1 MATWLKQEQLS
12 DLHHIAGGELLITAH
27 QNYARGDHYNVP
39 VLLTVLYKTRL
50 SRLGFEVPDSTPD
63 SSLSPLNAKQHIFDL
78 LAQSET
84 DIFSAYKAVEWRFLK
99 LLSHLERECV
109 DLQTIGS
116 DNWGIT
122 EQE

>member
-50 SRLGFEVPDSTPD
+50 SRLGFEAPD

>member
-12 DLHHIAGGELLITAH
+12 DLHHIAGGELLISAH
-27 QNYARGDHYNVP
+27 HNYARGDHYNIP
-39 VLLTVLYKTRL
+39 VLLTILYKTRL
-50 SRLGFEVPDSTPD
+50 TRLGFETPDSTLDP
-63 SSLSPLNAKQHIFDL
+63 SLSPLNAKQHIFDL

-109 DLQTIGS
+109 DLQKIGS
-116 DNWGIT
+116 ENWGIT

>member
-1 MATWLKQEQLS
+1 M
-12 DLHHIAGGELLITAH
+12 IGP
-27 QNYARGDHYNVP
+27 QNSTIRNQG
-39 VLLTVLYKTRL
+39 LTKNLNIELYKTRL
-50 SRLGFEVPDSTPD
+50 SRLGFEAPDSTPD

-84 DIFSAYKAVEWRFLK
+84 DIFSAYKAVVWRFLK